1 MSLTDPA
8 LHALFWFA
16 VTRLGES
23 QILLP
28 AFAAGAL
35 WLAFARPAWAR
46 GRLAATAHGHD
57 HPARGAAWRW
67 FAGIVAAT
75 AVTTASK
82 IAFLGFGLGV
92 AAIDFTGFSGH
103 SMYATAILPVL
114 GAIVFGRGGAVA
126 GALLALVVMVSRVEV
141 GAHSWSEALSGLALG
156 GAVAW
161 WTLAHYLDHPGAVRA
176 PLLLPIALACWLTVL
191 PWRGPPS
198 QTHQLVV
205 ALSLKLSGRTQPYTR
220 HELLHG
226 EIHRVATATPPA
238 A

>member
-28 AFAAGAL
+28 AFLAGTA

-46 GRLAATAHGHD
+46 GRLADTVHGHA
-57 HPARGAAWRW
+57 HPARSTAWRW
-67 FAGIVAAT
+67 LAGVVAAT

-82 IAFLGFGLGV
+82 IAFLGFGFGS

-114 GAIVFGRGGAVA
+114 GAIV
-126 GALLALVVMVSRVEV
+126 L
-141 GAHSWSEALSGLALG
+141 
-156 GAVAW
+156 
-161 WTLAHYLDHPGAVRA
+161 
-176 PLLLPIALACWLTVL
+176 
-191 PWRGPPS
+191 
-198 QTHQLVV
+198 
-205 ALSLKLSGRTQPYTR
+205 
-220 HELLHG
+220 
-226 EIHRVATATPPA
+226 
-238 A
+238 